1 MLYKYAN
8 ESSLSLY
15 NELTSNLNESLK
27 TNLNFFLPLLFFIYL
42 FYFWRGHAKSAAH
55 IQNDNYSW
63 LHIIKLYSM
72 HIHRMCVFFFNK
84 KRKLSKGVEDLQK
97 ISRY

>member
-1 MLYKYAN
+1 
-8 ESSLSLY
+8 
-15 NELTSNLNESLK
+15 
-27 TNLNFFLPLLFFIYL
+27 
-42 FYFWRGHAKSAAH
+42 
-55 IQNDNYSW
+55 
-63 LHIIKLYSM
+63 M

>member
-1 MLYKYAN
+1 MEQLMLYKYAN

-42 FYFWRGHAKSAAH
+42 FYF
-55 IQNDNYSW
+55 
-63 LHIIKLYSM
+63 
-72 HIHRMCVFFFNK
+72 
-84 KRKLSKGVEDLQK
+84 
-97 ISRY
+97 